1 MCMDSVKYHHSA
13 IARGYVRVGH
23 QYDEEYNGRFG
34 SGYIRHYE
42 SKLGVHGRPSTSYH
56 TISYFIKED

>member
-1 MCMDSVKYHHSA
+1 MDNVKYHHSA

-34 SGYIRHYE
+34 SGYIQLSH
-42 SKLGVHGRPSTSYH
+42 
-56 TISYFIKED
+56 D